1 MQQKEQDFKEIQTK
15 QVSQTNK
22 SFEKYY

>member
-1 MQQKEQDFKEIQTK
+1 MRQEEQDSKETQAK